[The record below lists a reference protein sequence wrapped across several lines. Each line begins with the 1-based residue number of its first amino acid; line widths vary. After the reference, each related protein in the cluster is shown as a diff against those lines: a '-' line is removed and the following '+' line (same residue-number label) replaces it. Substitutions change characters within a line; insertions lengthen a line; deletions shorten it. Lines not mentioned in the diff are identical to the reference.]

1 MMHHFF
7 TFCSTLHLHGT
18 ASGPPP
24 GSLDVFPHLLHCPP
38 TAFTPP
44 LIPSVTSAPPHLVET
59 PYAPSPLQCPCTALG
74 LCPARSCPSVA
85 PRSLPPLTVLAL
97 RPHAASPSTV
107 QPSPVR
113 HSGGWGLGE
122 ETACCCRAAVGLQL
136 HSFRGPTPQR
146 PCHPISW
153 ALSPASP
160 CSWLPMI
167 LSFPSFCPH
176 PSASPTLVTA
186 ALPLS
191 LSGGPCRY
199 QLPFCI

>member
-1 MMHHFF
+1 MSCHHAHHSPDMMHHFF

-85 PRSLPPLTVLAL
+85 PRSLPHLQSTPHSLPPTSCTLHCFPTSLPSPCWHSDRTLHRPAQSSPLQCGTQAGGDLGKRL
-97 RPHAASPSTV
+97 HAVAEQQWACSSTV
-107 QPSPVR
+107 SGARPRSVLVTPSP
-113 HSGGWGLGE
+113 GL
-122 ETACCCRAAVGLQL
+122 
-136 HSFRGPTPQR
+136 
-146 PCHPISW
+146 
-153 ALSPASP
+153 
-160 CSWLPMI
+160 
-167 LSFPSFCPH
+167 
-176 PSASPTLVTA
+176 
-186 ALPLS
+186 
-191 LSGGPCRY
+191 
-199 QLPFCI
+199 